1 MHKHAP
7 TWLVLSSLAM
17 EDIRQSA
24 LIPAVIFTTFALGT
38 VLLRWYSRMC
48 LSPGVCRAEDYCVS
62 GALVGFRVVS
72 LERIA
77 NNKKAIVYIYDGCC
91 CCR

>member
-1 MHKHAP
+1 MHTHDP

-24 LIPAVIFTTFALGT
+24 LIPAVIFTAFALGA
-38 VLLRWYSRMC
+38 VVLRWYSRMC
-48 LSPGVCRAEDYCVS
+48 LSPGVCKAEDYCVS
-62 GALVGFRVVS
+62 GALVGVRVVS
-72 LERIA
+72 LERMA
-77 NNKKAIVYIYDGCC
+77 DPHKGIVYLHDGSC

>member
-1 MHKHAP
+1 MHTHAP

-24 LIPAVIFTTFALGT
+24 LIPAVIFTTLALGV

-62 GALVGFRVVS
+62 GALVGIRVVS
-72 LERIA
+72 FERIA
-77 NNKKAIVYIYDGCC
+77 NPQKAFVYFHDGCC